1 MNMGAPKAKKAIRD
15 QGDSIQ
21 PELREAFTAGWN
33 AFLATHSGLLI
44 AHGIKDFRIGF
55 ERAWEKYWKSRKEH

>member
-1 MNMGAPKAKKAIRD
+1 MKPKLTPEPQHQRT
-15 QGDSIQ
+15 DSLQ

-33 AFLATHSGLLI
+33 AFLTTHSGLLI

-55 ERAWEKYWKSRKEH
+55 EAAWLKYWQSCKR